1 MYKPKITQVLDPS
14 HASWVQGGVF
24 ADLRRHS
31 ESFNTKAIYLP
42 APNAFKAIWD
52 WVKICLVLGKQERLL
67 FSSLTPLENYSKY
80 PIRKR
85 KQSIGLWFTHK
96 EGDFTKRERKA
107 LRLANTIFVHSTWEG
122 EKIARATSSK
132 QIVMLAALDTSRFS
146 RASTSE
152 KRIVWAGTSVKRKR
166 PNLFLDLVE
175 TRPDLQFLLIG
186 HGWSKHPL
194 FQRVTRLKNLVY
206 KEFQGP
212 LGSELLDGCDI
223 YLMTSEFEGGPMP
236 LMETLAAGIVP
247 ICTRTGFVEAI
258 FEFADLPKKLIVE
271 PNLDAINEAIQWVR
285 DGNFKISSETRDK
298 ILSLSFNRLSN
309 LIEANL
315 P

>member
-31 ESFNTKAIYLP
+31 ESFNTEEIYLP
-42 APNAFKAIWD
+42 APNAFKVIWD

-67 FSSLTPLENYSKY
+67 FSSLTPLENYSKF
-80 PIRKR
+80 PLRR
-85 KQSIGLWFTHK
+85 TKQSIGLWFTHK

-107 LRLANTIFVHSTWEG
+107 MRLADTIFVHSTWEG

-132 QIVMLAALDTSRFS
+132 QVVMLAALDTSRFP

-186 HGWSKHPL
+186 HSWSKHPL

-206 KEFQGP
+206 KEFEGP
-212 LGSELLDGCDI
+212 LGSELLDGCDL

-258 FEFADLPKKLIVE
+258 FEFTDLPKKLIVE

-298 ILSLSFNRLSN
+298 ILSLSFNRLAN

>member
-1 MYKPKITQVLDPS
+1 MYKHKITQVLDPS
-14 HASWVQGGVF
+14 HASWVLGGIF
-24 ADLRRHS
+24 ADLRRNS
-31 ESFNTKAIYLP
+31 KSFNTEAIYLP
-42 APNAFKAIWD
+42 SPNTLRSIWN
-52 WVKICLVLGKQERLL
+52 WARICLVLAKRERLL
-67 FSSLTPLENYSKY
+67 FSSLTPLENYSKF
-80 PIRKR
+80 PLRR
-85 KQSIGLWFTHK
+85 TKQSIGLWFTHK

-107 LRLANTIFVHSTWEG
+107 LRLADTIFVHSTWEG
-122 EKIARATSSK
+122 EKIALATPSK
-132 QIVMLAALDTSRFS
+132 QVVMLAALDTSRFL

-186 HGWSKHPL
+186 HSWSKHPL

>member
-24 ADLRRHS
+24 ADLRRHP
-31 ESFNTKAIYLP
+31 ESFDTEAIYLP
-42 APNAFKAIWD
+42 APNTIKQMWH
-52 WVKICLVLGKQERLL
+52 WVKICLVLGKQKRLL
-67 FSSLTPLENYSKY
+67 FSSLTPLENYSKF
-80 PIRKR
+80 PLRRK

-96 EGDFTKRERKA
+96 EGDFTKRERRA
-107 LRLANTIFVHSTWEG
+107 LSMTSTIFVHSNWE
-122 EKIARATSSK
+122 EKKLARATSSK
-132 QIVMLAALDTSRFS
+132 QVVMLAALDTSRFF
-146 RASTSE
+146 RASISG

-186 HGWSKHPL
+186 HSWSKHPL
-194 FQRVTRLKNLVY
+194 FQRVNLLKNLDY
-206 KEFQGP
+206 REFQGP

-236 LMETLAAGIVP
+236 LLETLAAGIVP

-258 FEFADLPKKLIVE
+258 FEFADLPKHLIIE
-271 PNLDAINEAIQWVR
+271 PNIDAISQSIQWVR
-285 DGNFKISSETRDK
+285 ENNFRISNETQEK
-298 ILSLSFNRLSN
+298 ILTLDFHRLASLIDREL
-309 LIEANL
+309 L
-315 P
+315 

>member
-1 MYKPKITQVLDPS
+1 MRNTKITQVLDPS

-31 ESFNTKAIYLP
+31 ESFNVEAIYLP
-42 APNAFKAIWD
+42 APNALKAIWD

-67 FSSLTPLENYSKY
+67 FSSLTPLENYSKF
-80 PIRKR
+80 PAKRR
-85 KQSIGLWFTHK
+85 KQSIALWFTHK
-96 EGDFTKRERKA
+96 EGDFTRRERKA
-107 LRLANTIFVHSTWEG
+107 LRLADTIFVHSKREG

-132 QIVMLAALDTSRFS
+132 QVVMLAALDISRFS

-152 KRIVWAGTSVKRKR
+152 KRIVWAGTAVKRKR

-194 FQRVTRLKNLVY
+194 FRRVTRLKNLVY

-258 FEFADLPKKLIVE
+258 FEFAGLPNRLIIE
-271 PNLDAINEAIQWVR
+271 PDLDAINEAIQWTRENNYRISNKVR
-285 DGNFKISSETRDK
+285 EK
-298 ILSLSFNRLSN
+298 ILTLDFNRLAS
-309 LIEANL
+309 LIDREL
-315 P
+315 V

>member
-1 MYKPKITQVLDPS
+1 
-14 HASWVQGGVF
+14 
-24 ADLRRHS
+24 
-31 ESFNTKAIYLP
+31 
-42 APNAFKAIWD
+42 
-52 WVKICLVLGKQERLL
+52 
-67 FSSLTPLENYSKY
+67 LENYSKF
-80 PIRKR
+80 PVRRR

-96 EGDFTKRERKA
+96 EGDFTRRERKA
-107 LRLANTIFVHSTWEG
+107 LRLADTIFVHSKWEG

-132 QIVMLAALDTSRFS
+132 QVVMLAALDTSRFS
-146 RASTSE
+146 RASTSK
-152 KRIVWAGTSVKRKR
+152 KRIVWAGTAVKRKR

-258 FEFADLPKKLIVE
+258 FEFAGLPNRLIIE
-271 PNLDAINEAIQWVR
+271 PDLDAINEAIQWTRENNYRISNEVR
-285 DGNFKISSETRDK
+285 EK
-298 ILSLSFNRLSN
+298 ILTLDFNRLAS
-309 LIEANL
+309 LIDREVL
-315 P
+315 

>member
-1 MYKPKITQVLDPS
+1 
-14 HASWVQGGVF
+14 
-24 ADLRRHS
+24 
-31 ESFNTKAIYLP
+31 
-42 APNAFKAIWD
+42 
-52 WVKICLVLGKQERLL
+52 
-67 FSSLTPLENYSKY
+67 LENYSKY

-107 LRLANTIFVHSTWEG
+107 LRLADTIFVHSTWEG
-122 EKIARATSSK
+122 KKIARATSSK
-132 QIVMLAALDTSRFS
+132 QIVMLAALDTSRFP

-186 HGWSKHPL
+186 HSWSKHPL

-285 DGNFKISSETRDK
+285 ENNFRISNEIREK
-298 ILSLSFNRLSN
+298 ILTLDFNRLAS
-309 LIEANL
+309 LIDREIL
-315 P
+315 

>member
-1 MYKPKITQVLDPS
+1 
-14 HASWVQGGVF
+14 
-24 ADLRRHS
+24 
-31 ESFNTKAIYLP
+31 
-42 APNAFKAIWD
+42 
-52 WVKICLVLGKQERLL
+52 
-67 FSSLTPLENYSKY
+67 
-80 PIRKR
+80 
-85 KQSIGLWFTHK
+85 
-96 EGDFTKRERKA
+96 
-107 LRLANTIFVHSTWEG
+107 
-122 EKIARATSSK
+122 
-132 QIVMLAALDTSRFS
+132 MLAALDTSRFS

-186 HGWSKHPL
+186 HSWSKHPL

-285 DGNFKISSETRDK
+285 ENNFRISNEIREK
-298 ILSLSFNRLSN
+298 ILTLDFNCLASLIDREIL
-309 LIEANL
+309 
-315 P
+315 

>member
-1 MYKPKITQVLDPS
+1 MYKHKITQVLDPS
-14 HASWVQGGVF
+14 HASWVLGGVF
-24 ADLRRHS
+24 ADLRRNS
-31 ESFNTKAIYLP
+31 KSFNTEAIYLP
-42 APNAFKAIWD
+42 SPNTSRSIWN
-52 WVKICLVLGKQERLL
+52 WARICLVLAKRERLL
-67 FSSLTPLENYSKY
+67 FSSLTPLENYSKF
-80 PIRKR
+80 PLTRT

-107 LRLANTIFVHSTWEG
+107 LRLADTIFVHSTWEG
-122 EKIARATSSK
+122 KKIARATSSK
-132 QIVMLAALDTSRFS
+132 QIVMLAALDTSRFP

-186 HGWSKHPL
+186 HSWSKHPL

-206 KEFQGP
+206 KEFEGP
-212 LGSELLDGCDI
+212 LGSELLDGCDL
-223 YLMTSEFEGGPMP
+223 YLMTSEFEGGPIP

-258 FEFADLPKKLIVE
+258 FEFADLPKRLIVE
-271 PNLDAINEAIQWVR
+271 PNLDAIDEAIQWVR
-285 DGNFKISSETRDK
+285 ENNFRISNEVREK
-298 ILSLSFNRLSN
+298 ILTLDFNRLVS
-309 LIEANL
+309 LIDREIL
-315 P
+315 